1 MPCGSY
7 RPLANTEICCG
18 LALPT
23 GTRNTW
29 TELDIVLATN
39 KSPLG
44 ATRITRV
51 LRRSD
56 VTSSAEKPSG
66 TCGRAPAGMGTTCT
80 GPLADAEIGGRSCG
94 LISRLTPGL
103 SSCQPPKAAEP
114 CSTCPKARSLPSR
127 LRQQAAMPK
136 TLSEYPVILYMTTL
150 LALQSAVCDSKPKSI
165 ISPPPRE
172 RLP

>member
-1 MPCGSY
+1 MPCGWY
-7 RPLANTEICCG
+7 RPVAKTEICCG
-18 LALPT
+18 LAAPG
-23 GTRNTW
+23 GTRRTW

-80 GPLADAEIGGRSCG
+80 GPLADVEIGGRSCG
-94 LISRLTPGL
+94 LIRRLTPGL
-103 SSCQPPKAAEP
+103 SSCQPPKAAVP
-114 CSTCPKARSLPSR
+114 CNTCPKARSP
-127 LRQQAAMPK
+127 A
-136 TLSEYPVILYMTTL
+136 TTL
-150 LALQSAVCDSKPKSI
+150 TRHAARPAIYRKASVFG
-165 ISPPPRE
+165 
-172 RLP
+172 